1 MLGYKL
7 ADTHGRTLLRLF
19 NPNNTDA
26 YLVNEGILPAASPK
40 ILDTSVIIDGR
51 INGLLSCGLLEGQL
65 IVAQSVIDE
74 LQTLADSSSNEKRS
88 KGRRGLKLL
97 KELRDLYGRRLVIN
111 PTKYE
116 GCLLYTSPSPRD
128 LRKSRMPSS
137 A

>member
-1 MLGYKL
+1 MSSTQYTKKIALVDCNSFYVSCE
-7 ADTHGRTLLRLF
+7 RLF

-74 LQTLADSSSNEKRS
+74 
-88 KGRRGLKLL
+88 
-97 KELRDLYGRRLVIN
+97 
-111 PTKYE
+111 
-116 GCLLYTSPSPRD
+116 
-128 LRKSRMPSS
+128 
-137 A
+137 

>member
-1 MLGYKL
+1 M
-7 ADTHGRTLLRLF
+7 RLF

-116 GCLLYTSPSPRD
+116 GNGVCLLYTSPSPRD
-128 LRKSRMPSS
+128 
-137 A
+137 

>member
-1 MLGYKL
+1 M
-7 ADTHGRTLLRLF
+7 
-19 NPNNTDA
+19 
-26 YLVNEGILPAASPK
+26 
-40 ILDTSVIIDGR
+40 
-51 INGLLSCGLLEGQL
+51 EGQL

-116 GCLLYTSPSPRD
+116 VMG
-128 LRKSRMPSS
+128 
-137 A
+137 